1 MIREILAD
9 PTGQPS
15 TMRLSTLITTL
26 AILAGWLWGCYHAE
40 TMIALEPTAGGL
52 LFAVL
57 GLKTVQRGVEREPR
71 PSQLDHVI
79 NTIAE
84 RVDPVRPRSG
94 PGE

>member
-9 PTGQPS
+9 TAGQPS
-15 TMRLSTLITTL
+15 TMRASTLLVTVS
-26 AILAGWLWGCYHAE
+26 ILAGWLWGCYNAG

-71 PSQLDHVI
+71 PTNQPL
-79 NTIAE
+79 
-84 RVDPVRPRSG
+84 PVPDRPGGAS
-94 PGE
+94 